1 MSGRRFEPKKR
12 PGWKRPVKPKKVKP
26 VKPKPARHEQLPT
39 PPRSVEPVR
48 RRVKPIKKKDP
59 ATRFYR
65 KVNGAV
71 TGLRRGSNSAA
82 RYVAGR

>member
-1 MSGRRFEPKKR
+1 MSGRRFEPRKGKSPGLKR
-12 PGWKRPVKPKKVKP
+12 PKRVKP
-26 VKPKPARHEQLPT
+26 VKPRPVKHKQLPT
-39 PPRSVEPVR
+39 PPRSVEPIR
-48 RRVKPIKKKDP
+48 RKVKPIKKKDP